1 MTTEPALPESDL
13 HSRVL
18 QRIKE
23 GRLPVALS
31 NNIYA
36 GHGQEAQC
44 DLCDQSIPPDN
55 VEYDVDDPRGGKTLH
70 LHSACHSAWQHECAL
85 RLSDFA
91 SDSTQT

>member
-55 VEYDVDDPRGGKTLH
+55 VEYDVDDPRGGKILH